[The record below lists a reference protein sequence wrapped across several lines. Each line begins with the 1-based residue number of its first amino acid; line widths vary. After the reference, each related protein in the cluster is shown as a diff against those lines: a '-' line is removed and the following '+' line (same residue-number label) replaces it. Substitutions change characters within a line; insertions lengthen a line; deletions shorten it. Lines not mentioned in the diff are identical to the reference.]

1 MSKLAK
7 AVPTPKAAMDLS
19 QMRGVNPLLEDYL
32 DRLTAPL
39 MGIVSYDV
47 RTALRVETQ
56 EHLEI
61 RIEGLERNGMSY
73 PDATREAIRLYGPAS
88 RVSDEFLMQWF
99 ESSATSPLLRRIG
112 KANGI
117 AFSYFLLAH
126 LIYIVFLQAYVF
138 DPSGAAYAFSI
149 SPGELRHF
157 VPEPM
162 PLPDGPGALI
172 ATFGYPI
179 VAPIVAGWLVGWQ
192 VPVRP
197 YRAVWHSM
205 LPILVYSFI
214 VGTLLLPVRTGVF
227 FALFEAAFWLPVG
240 AGIAYAASCVRRA
253 RVGR

>member
-7 AVPTPKAAMDLS
+7 AAMTSKAAMDLS

-39 MGIVSYDV
+39 VGIVSYDT
-47 RTALRVETQ
+47 RTALRIETQ

-61 RIEGLERNGMSY
+61 RIEDLERKGMGY
-73 PDATREAIRLYGPAS
+73 ADATREAIRIYGPAA
-88 RVSDEFLMQWF
+88 RVSEEFLTQWF

-117 AFSYFLLAH
+117 AFGTFLLAH
-126 LIYIVFLQAYVF
+126 LFYVVFLQAYVF
-138 DPSGAAYAFSI
+138 DPSGAAYGFSI
-149 SPGELRHF
+149 SPGALRHF

-172 ATFGYPI
+172 VTFGYPI
-179 VAPIVAGWLVGWQ
+179 LAPIVAGWLVGWQ

-197 YRAVWHSM
+197 HRAVWHSM

-214 VGTLLLPVRTGVF
+214 VGTLLLPVRTGVL

-240 AGIAYAASCVRRA
+240 AGMAYAAACVRRA
-253 RVGR
+253 RVAR